1 MAFRTLNQSFEKTI
15 KSKWH
20 ELASV
25 SGVKKGGD
33 GILGLKTKKRGRYDI
48 DGRVANDTINETG
61 DGLMCI

>member
-1 MAFRTLNQSFEKTI
+1 MAWTGISQWR
-15 KSKWH
+15 
-20 ELASV
+20 
-25 SGVKKGGD
+25 KKKVWM